1 MIPPAKLKD
10 YVAAGHDKR
19 KLAQWLLNVYISK
32 HVPLRLSDLADTAI
46 VASEIDAI
54 EECIEAG
61 DYKDAISIAEE
72 GALTILEDEG
82 YEVPSSNE

>member
-1 MIPPAKLKD
+1 MIPPTKLKD

-19 KLAQWLLNVYISK
+19 KLAQWLLNVYIGK
-32 HVPLRLSDLADTAI
+32 HIPLRLADLSDTAT

-61 DYKDAISIAEE
+61 DYKDAINMAEE
-72 GALTILEDEG
+72 GALSILEDEG
-82 YEVPSSNE
+82 YEVPNNE